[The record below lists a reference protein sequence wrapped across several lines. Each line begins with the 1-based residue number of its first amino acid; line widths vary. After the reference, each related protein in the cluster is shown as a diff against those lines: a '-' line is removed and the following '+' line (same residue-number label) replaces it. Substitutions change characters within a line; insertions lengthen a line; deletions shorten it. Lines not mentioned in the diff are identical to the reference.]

1 MGLERGGDNLSRE
14 MADIHYKEQT
24 MTGNDAA
31 SYIAYPALF
40 GLDSLGTSFC
50 DNCFIYPITPSTPM
64 ATNAD
69 AFASRGLKNVFGQV
83 G

>member
-1 MGLERGGDNLSRE
+1 MPPRTSR
-14 MADIHYKEQT
+14 I
-24 MTGNDAA
+24 
-31 SYIAYPALF
+31 
-40 GLDSLGTSFC
+40 SLRARLTDRYQFC

-64 ATNAD
+64 ATNVD

>member
-1 MGLERGGDNLSRE
+1 MVVRKKKS
-14 MADIHYKEQT
+14 M
-24 MTGNDAA
+24 DANNA
-31 SYIAYPALF
+31 AAWVSYAFTEVA
-40 GLDSLGTSFC
+40 G
-50 DNCFIYPITPSTPM
+50 IYPITPSTPM